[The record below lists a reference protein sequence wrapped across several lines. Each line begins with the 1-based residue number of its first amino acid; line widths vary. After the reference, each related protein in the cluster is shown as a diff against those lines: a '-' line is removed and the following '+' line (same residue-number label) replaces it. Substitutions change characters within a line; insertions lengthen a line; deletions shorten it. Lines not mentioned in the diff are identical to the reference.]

1 MPTTRA
7 GVTDWELPAPALQLQ
22 ADTFI
27 DACRAAPDHL
37 VYFLLNIGDGDTQVL
52 LLPER
57 RVQDGDAPASGGRGH
72 RRRALVVD
80 IATVDKV
87 PRLLTALADANL
99 IDLQQTELFPLVVA
113 THPHSDH
120 IGGMPE
126 FIRKYGDR
134 IGQYWE
140 PGYYHPSGVY
150 VETIVELEDHPA
162 IRHLQP
168 TSGTTCF
175 IDAVR
180 VTVLTPGIGLRGR
193 FDTYG
198 VAINDSSLSLR
209 VEFPATRIA
218 RQQDDDGVNQNRT
231 YLRLDAPWSLLLG
244 GDAQTTAWAQAT
256 VDFPQ
261 LHRDHNPAL
270 YRNLR
275 DATGRDPL
283 SANILKVPHHASK
296 RGINLELM
304 ERIRPRLTLISSVAG
319 GGRYNFPHPLTVET
333 IREALEPIG
342 TQPDPSRTPD
352 HELGIHYTGALTR
365 LEDRKVPAGSV
376 AVLVPPK
383 RGARL
388 RVWRFGDGPR
398 DPVDLALGRRLRRS
412 L

>member
-1 MPTTRA
+1 M
-7 GVTDWELPAPALQLQ
+7 TDWDLPAQALEPQGG
-22 ADTFI
+22 TFI
-27 DACRAAPDHL
+27 ESARKAFDHL
-37 VYFLLNIGDGDTQVL
+37 VYFLLNVGDGDSQVL

-57 RVQDGDAPASGGRGH
+57 NVQDGDEPGPESRGH
-72 RRRALVVD
+72 GRRALVVD
-80 IATVDKV
+80 VATTDKV
-87 PRLLTALADANL
+87 PRLLAALESAGL
-99 IDLQQTELFPLVVA
+99 IDLQQPEMFPMVVA

-120 IGGMPE
+120 IGGMPQFLHE
-126 FIRKYGDR
+126 YGDR
-134 IGQYWE
+134 VGQYWD
-140 PGYYHPSGVY
+140 PGYYHPSGVF
-150 VETIVELEDHPA
+150 VETMVALEDQPA
-162 IRHLQP
+162 IRYLQP

-198 VAINDSSLSLR
+198 VAINDSSVSLR

-218 RQQDDDGVNQNRT
+218 RQVDDDGVSANRT
-231 YLRLDAPWSLLLG
+231 YLRLVAPWSLLLG
-244 GDAQTTAWAQAT
+244 ADAQTTAWAQAA

-261 LHRDHNPAL
+261 LHSHHDPTL
-270 YRNLR
+270 YRSLR
-275 DATGRDPL
+275 AATGPDPL

-319 GGRYNFPHPLTVET
+319 GGRYNFPHPLTVEA

-342 TQPDPSRTPD
+342 SKPGASRSTPD
-352 HELGIHYTGALTR
+352 HELGIHCTGALTGG
-365 LEDRKVPAGSV
+365 DYGQAPAGSI
-376 AVLVPPK
+376 AVLVPPR

-398 DPVDLALGRRLRRS
+398 DPIDLARGRRLRRTR
-412 L
+412 